1 MTNEGKKTS
10 EFKKSKLVIAL
21 SVVLPVL
28 ALVCDLLVNNSI
40 ATGTAAVIAGLI
52 SSAIASAGY
61 SSARGRVKSSQV
73 ISNSMLVKKKD

>member
-1 MTNEGKKTS
+1 MSSEGNKTS
-10 EFKKSKLVIAL
+10 EFKKSKLVITL

-73 ISNSMLVKKKD
+73 ISESMLVKKKD